1 MNIFNKLF
9 NSKRTVSVKLD
20 DNTKLVVKPTTG
32 GVNAELTTTSG
43 MFIRNE
49 RAFFSSID
57 ELVNSLQLSDNVIIK
72 KLSKAF

>member
-1 MNIFNKLF
+1 MNIFNLF
-9 NSKRTVSVKLD
+9 NKKTVVTIDLD
-20 DNTKLVVKPTTG
+20 ETTKLVVKPTTG

-49 RAFFSSID
+49 RAFFSSCG
-57 ELVNSLQLSDNVIIK
+57 ELVNSLRLTDEKIIE

>member
-1 MNIFNKLF
+1 MNIFNLF
-9 NSKRTVSVKLD
+9 NKKTVVTIDLD
-20 DNTKLVVKPTTG
+20 ETTKLVVKPTTG

-49 RAFFSSID
+49 RAFFSSCG
-57 ELVNSLQLSDNVIIK
+57 ELVNSLRLTDERIIK

>member
-1 MNIFNKLF
+1 MLF
-9 NSKRTVSVKLD
+9 NLFGKKTVTVKLD
-20 DNTKLVVKPTTG
+20 ETTSLVVKPTTG

-49 RAFFSSID
+49 RAFFSSCEELTRSLMLTD
-57 ELVNSLQLSDNVIIK
+57 ETIIR